1 MTSTEPAHVTEAP
14 LSFPLSSPDPAAPP
28 PDLARLRAGCPVAP
42 VRLPSG
48 DRGWLVTTY
57 ADNLK
62 VFSDSRFSRSA
73 AAGKGAPRARNIPLD
88 PNSITTMDPPEHS
101 RLRRA
106 LGGAFSPRRLDVLGE
121 RIGVITRGLLDEA
134 MAHRPAD
141 LVAGLAQPLPLIVI
155 CELLGL
161 PEEERDQFRDW
172 TEAYLTLSPE
182 HAARSTEA
190 AQQLDTYFAA
200 LVERRRRRPTDDV
213 FGALV
218 AAHEDGRLSH
228 AELCTFATTLLVAGY
243 ETVAAQIAGSLNVLL
258 AYGSEHPEEWG
269 ELYEGDRLRE
279 PVVEELLRYV
289 PIAMTGGT
297 LRVATEDVELSGT
310 VIRAGEAVLPSTT
323 SANRDTAVY
332 EHPDLFDP
340 YRFEVDRGASHLAFG
355 HGPHRCM
362 GAHLARLQIGVA
374 LGTLLRR
381 HPTLRPAVPL
391 DELEWNTA
399 KPIRCPKS
407 LPVTW

>member
-1 MTSTEPAHVTEAP
+1 MTSTEPAHVDEPP
-14 LSFPLSSPDPAAPP
+14 LRFPLPSPDPSAPP

-42 VRLPSG
+42 VLLPSG
-48 DRGWLVTTY
+48 DRAWLVTTY

-62 VFSDSRFSRSA
+62 VFGDGRFSRA
-73 AAGKGAPRARNIPLD
+73 AAAAKGAPRARNIPLD
-88 PNSITTMDPPEHS
+88 PNSLTTMDPPEHS

-106 LGGAFSPRRLDVLGE
+106 LSGAFSPRRLDVLRD
-121 RIGVITRGLLDEA
+121 RIGAVTRALLDEA

-141 LVAGLAQPLPLIVI
+141 LVAGLAQPLPLTVI

-161 PEEERDQFRDW
+161 PAEERDQFREW

-182 HAARSTEA
+182 HATRSTEA
-190 AQQLDTYFAA
+190 ARQLDTYFAA
-200 LVERRRRRPTDDV
+200 LVERRRRQPSDDV

-243 ETVAAQIAGSLNVLL
+243 ETVAAQIAGSLHVLL
-258 AYGSEHPEEWG
+258 TYGSEHPEAWVD
-269 ELYEGDRLRE
+269 LYVGDRLRE
-279 PVVEELLRYV
+279 PVVEELLRFV

-310 VIRAGEAVLPSTT
+310 VVRAGEAVLPSTT
-323 SANRDTAVY
+323 SANRDPAVY

-340 YRFEVDRGASHLAFG
+340 YRFEVGRGASHLAFG

-362 GAHLARLQIGVA
+362 GAHLARIQIGVA

-381 HPTLRPAVPL
+381 CPTLRPAVPL
-391 DELEWNTA
+391 GELEWNTA
-399 KPIRCPKS
+399 KPIRSPKS